1 VEVIDKM
8 ARYTGPVCRLC
19 RRESQKLYLKGA
31 RCYGPKCALEKRQ
44 QPPGDVS
51 TRGRRGS
58 RPRKPSEYALQLRE
72 KQKCRRIYGVFEKQF
87 RRYVRAAQR
96 QRGVTGEVLLR
107 ELECRLDNVL
117 YRAGLAPSRSGARQ
131 AVRHRHIAVNGRVV
145 DIPSYSVRPGDTVEI
160 REKSRSKKPF
170 AEALSGS
177 TGAVPPWLEPDLG
190 QLRTTVKAFPK
201 REEIDSDVN
210 EALIVEYYAR

>member
-1 VEVIDKM
+1 M

-31 RCYGPKCALEKRQ
+31 RCYGPKCAVEKKQ

-51 TRGRRGS
+51 TRGRGS
-58 RPRKPSEYALQLRE
+58 RRPPKPSEYALQLRE
-72 KQKCRRIYGVFEKQF
+72 KQKCRRIYGVFERQF
-87 RRYVRAAQR
+87 RRYVRTAQH

-107 ELECRLDNVL
+107 ELECRLDNVV
-117 YRAGLAPSRSGARQ
+117 YRTGFAPSRSAARQ

-145 DIPSYSVRPGDTVEI
+145 DIPSYSVRAGDVVEI
-160 REKSRSKKPF
+160 REKSRAKKPF
-170 AEALSGS
+170 AEGLSAS
-177 TGAVPPWLEPDLG
+177 TGPVPGWVEVESS
-190 QLRTTVKAFPK
+190 QFRATVKALP
-201 REEIDSDVN
+201 RRDEIDSDVN